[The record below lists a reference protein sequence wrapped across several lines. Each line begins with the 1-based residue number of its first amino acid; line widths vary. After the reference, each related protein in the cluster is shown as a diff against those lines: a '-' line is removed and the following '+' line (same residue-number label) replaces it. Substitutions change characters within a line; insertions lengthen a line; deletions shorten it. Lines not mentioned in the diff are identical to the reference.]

1 LNGAISAFVTMPN
14 GDLVA
19 GGAFTTAGGVHCYYI
34 ARWNGTA
41 WSPLG
46 SGMNNGVLGLA
57 VRPNGDLIAGGFF
70 TTAGGVACSYIAR
83 WNGSAWSPLGTGVNN
98 AVWSLASMPN
108 GDVVAGGDFL
118 LAGGVPCASIARW
131 NGAAWSTLGTGV
143 DLPVTSL
150 TPLPGNGLVA
160 GGTFQTA
167 GGIAAARIATWNG
180 ATWAPMG
187 PGLSDTVEA
196 LAVLPNG
203 HVIAGGR
210 FTNAGTLSVFR
221 IARWDGSA
229 WSRIN
234 RTSTS
239 YGLNGTVGALHLR
252 PDGGLMVGG
261 AFTFSSGSVSTQSIA
276 LYSQPLPPYFIQQP
290 TSRTVLG
297 GELAAFGVN
306 ASVDTAAFQW
316 HRDGTA
322 LVDDGRITGAT
333 SSLLMIADTTTLD
346 AGEYTCVISNPCGSA
361 TSAAATLEVVCPA
374 DFNVD
379 GGVDGSDIDAFFA
392 AWEAGDMS
400 ADINRDGGIDG
411 GDVSYFFLR
420 WEGGC

>member
-1 LNGAISAFVTMPN
+1 
-14 GDLVA
+14 
-19 GGAFTTAGGVHCYYI
+19 
-34 ARWNGTA
+34 
-41 WSPLG
+41 
-46 SGMNNGVLGLA
+46 MNNGVLGLA

-131 NGAAWSTLGTGV
+131 NGTTWSPLGTGV
-143 DLPVTSL
+143 NARVLALTVLTGGDLVAGGGFTTAGGATCNYVAKWNGAAWSSLGTGVNLPVTAL

-187 PGLSDTVEA
+187 PGLSDSVEA
-196 LAVLPNG
+196 VAVLPNG

-210 FTNAGTLSVFR
+210 FNNAGTLSVFR

-239 YGLNGTVGALHLR
+239 YGLGGPVGALHLR

-297 GELAAFGVN
+297 GELAAFSVYT
-306 ASVDTAAFQW
+306 SVDTAAFQW